1 MKKALKWLGIGV
13 VALGVLV
20 IAAVIVIPLFVDINQ
35 YKPLLEKRV
44 SEATGRPFTI
54 GGDLDLSIFP
64 FVGVQFSDL
73 RLGSR
78 KGFGEKDFIHIKDFE
93 ARVKLLPLLSKEIE
107 VKRFV
112 VKEPRILLVKDKRG
126 EANWQFG
133 KTPQADL
140 KTEDRKNGVSGEISI
155 KRLDVEEFTVTDGI
169 LIYVDQSVGSK
180 KELSNLNIKLK
191 DLSFDRPV
199 GVTFSARL
207 DEKPL
212 DLEGIIGPMGSEP
225 GKGTIPVDFTLKALG
240 ELVVALKGK
249 VTDPAAK
256 PKYDLAVTISE
267 FSPRKLSAAF
277 GQKLPIETKDAKALA
292 RMSLSVSARGGLDSI
307 AVSEGLLILDDSK
320 LAFSADA
327 KSFEKPVVTFKADMD
342 RIDLDRYLSPAA
354 DGKEKPPAQES
365 PSERREK
372 ADYSPLRRMVADG
385 TLQVGYLKAK
395 NAEMQD
401 IRLQM
406 TAKDGIVR
414 LDPLTAKLY
423 SGEIRVNGSLDVR
436 KESPQSTLDFS
447 AKTIQAGP
455 LLKAA
460 AGLDIIEGAAN
471 ARLAIRFS
479 GDEAEQIKKSL
490 NGTGEI
496 VFADG
501 AIVGVDIP
509 GMVRNVKAAFGLEE
523 ASKERPRTDFSEL
536 KVPIAISDGILQTTE
551 AVMQSPLL
559 RLTASGKADLVKE
572 TLDFRLEPRLVA
584 TLKGQGD
591 IEQRKGIM
599 VPVLVTGTFS
609 SPAFRPDIRGIAE
622 KQLKEKVLESKE
634 AKELLQRE
642 ELDKIPKGAKDALK
656 GLLGQ

>member
-13 VALGVLV
+13 VALGVLG
-20 IAAVIVIPLFVDINQ
+20 IAAVIVIPLFVDINR

-64 FVGVQFSDL
+64 FVGVQLSDL

-78 KGFGEKDFIHIKDFE
+78 KGFGEKDFIHIKEFE

-126 EANWQFG
+126 EVNWQFG
-133 KTPQADL
+133 EAQQADR
-140 KTEDRKNGVSGEISI
+140 KTEGRKNGVSGEISI
-155 KRLDVEEFTVTDGI
+155 KRLDVDEFAVIDGT
-169 LIYVDQSVGSK
+169 LIYVDQSAGSK
-180 KELSNLNIKLK
+180 KELSNLNLKLK

-240 ELVVALKGK
+240 ELVVVLKGK

-256 PKYDLAVTISE
+256 PKYDLVITISE

-277 GQKLPIETKDAKALA
+277 GQKLPIETKDPKALA
-292 RMSLSVSARGGLDSI
+292 RMSLSVSARGGLDSV

-327 KSFEKPVVTFKADMD
+327 KSFEKPAVAFKADMD
-342 RIDLDRYLSPAA
+342 RIDLDRYLPPAA
-354 DGKEKPPAQES
+354 DGKEKPPAQDS
-365 PSERREK
+365 PPERKEK

-385 TLQVGYLKAK
+385 TLHVGYLKAK

-406 TAKDGIVR
+406 TAKDGILR

-423 SGEIRVNGSLDVR
+423 SGEIRANGSLDVR
-436 KESPQSTLDFS
+436 KGSPQSTLDFS

-460 AGLDIIEGAAN
+460 AGVDIIEGAAN
-471 ARLAIRFS
+471 ARLAVRFG

-496 VFADG
+496 VFANG

-572 TLDFRLEPRLVA
+572 TLDFRLEPKLVA

-609 SPAFRPDIRGIAE
+609 SPAFRPDLRGIAE